1 MYHDLA
7 IKEYVWQ
14 CEPIQD
20 KGGPVALIP
29 KTLHPTTAKQFRGIL
44 LLPSAGK
51 RTHAILRTQ
60 IMEKLEP
67 ARAPGQLGGF
77 PGQQVIY
84 GSQAIRTFGH
94 ICDAAGLSCA
104 ILFLDLASAFHH
116 LIRECVVGAYE
127 GSNLEPVL
135 EVLQQSGHSPAHF
148 RQYAKLPGILAD
160 IGLAEPIVRLLR
172 DIHLSTWCTIHERW
186 LLCTHRGTRPGSP
199 LADIIFHAL
208 MARVAQEIDAWI
220 QTQHDF
226 VQLLNELHVEVPSIL
241 WADDI
246 AIPLAARRADEIIPL
261 LQKTLQQVRG
271 ILKSLGFTLN
281 FSKGKTSAVLTLK
294 GAQASELR
302 KQYQLHSHP
311 GVTCQFD
318 DGTSEWLHFVSVYR
332 HLGTLF
338 ASKHDLHCELKSR
351 VGIAKAAFAQLAKP
365 VLTNKHLPRR
375 LRLQLFQSL
384 VATKLYFGLG
394 AWIAPNPKHLQY
406 VQNALVGMLKRVL
419 RLGQNHL
426 SAERVFVLA
435 QTADVRSRLAI
446 ERLLYAQR
454 LFRTGPPFLHH
465 LIHQEFDRCN
475 NSWLH
480 GLKADLEWMEQV
492 NPNCLPSDWSTDMT
506 ALFDW
511 WHDSPTTWIRAV
523 KRTWNLHLAQ
533 NAIIADAKFLHAGVF
548 QNLKL
553 AGATFDSPLDELNE
567 WEESHECFCGLSF
580 TTKRGLLAHQ
590 RKAHGL
596 FSAERQFLQGCT
608 CLHCGKFLWSTQR
621 LQQHL
626 AYIPKALGYNPCFHA
641 LQAQDRQVTYS
652 RDDPGASSAF
662 AGLHRRECL
671 QTEGPMVCPI
681 TTQEIRRARTQQELE
696 ECKEKLLI
704 HHQPPDPA
712 HEGELI
718 GEELTQ
724 VTMKWFHDYYPQG
737 PSDDEKAF
745 LPDAWVEVLCKR
757 CFASDLD
764 LDPWLEMVFLL
775 WGERWLP
782 DLSDSLEDGVAEID
796 IDQIFADF
804 ASQLERYRLLA
815 RKAHLEHR
823 LRHCDPVE
831 PCAHRPI
838 KPAGTT
844 KHPKVNSRV
853 IQSVPRPF
861 AEQSDWQ
868 QRIRKMQ
875 FLDLPAPQ
883 FCPKI
888 RLPDGDEV
896 FIVVHLFSGRR
907 RLHDVHAFLHEFS
920 AERNLKLLVLSLDT
934 AVSTD
939 FGNLALEA
947 ESWQV
952 LTQIYSAGAVAA
964 TLLGSPC
971 ETFSEARFTI
981 PDDLPSGAR
990 WPRPLRS
997 AHRLF
1002 GLEGLTPRELR
1013 QCHLGGNFFQQ
1024 GALVLSHHM
1033 QSGGF
1038 LVSEHPAKLHDP
1050 ERPSIWSS
1058 AILEVLLRH
1067 PDAKLTHVSQFHW
1080 GATVVK
1086 PTGLMHYQMP
1096 DFKKHLY
1103 SHADPDASRPTEVAI
1118 GRDHSGKFNTA
1129 KHKEYPPRFCKGLA
1143 FSIVQAI
1150 STADKK
1156 REVRILDQLPTG
1168 LLKWIHGAA
1177 KASSVVHRDT
1187 WMPDYQG
1194 T

>member
-1 MYHDLA
+1 MYGNVSQFKIREDL
-7 IKEYVWQ
+7 W
-14 CEPIQD
+14 
-20 KGGPVALIP
+20 LW
-29 KTLHPTTAKQFRGIL
+29 FRRHCTPP
-44 LLPSAGK
+44 LPSSSEAFFCFQVLENA
-51 RTHAILRTQ
+51 HTQ
-60 IMEKLEP
+60 FSAHKSWKNWNQP
-67 ARAPGQLGGF
+67 VHQASLGGF

-148 RQYAKLPGILAD
+148 RQYAKLLGILAD

-567 WEESHECFCGLSF
+567 WEESRECFCGLSF

-775 WGERWLP
+775 WGEHWLP

-907 RLHDVHAFLHEFS
+907 RLHDVHAFLAWVQCWTQPEAVGVVPWHSSVDRLWQPCVGSGILASFDPD
-920 AERNLKLLVLSLDT
+920 LLSWSSGGDP
-934 AVSTD
+934 AGVSVRD
-939 FGNLALEA
+939 FQR
-947 ESWQV
+947 S
-952 LTQIYSAGAVAA
+952 QIYHPWWLAQRSSLAQTVEVCAPTLRAWGPHTPWAPAMSFRREFLSTRCPSVEPPHAVRRFPGIRTSSQTTWPRTSKHLVKCHPWSPFAPPWRKID
-964 TLLGSPC
+964 PC
-971 ETFSEARFTI
+971 EPIPLGCDSCQTHWIDALSNARLQKTSI
-981 PDDLPSGAR
+981 QPCR
-990 WPRPLRS
+990 PRCFQANRS
-997 AHRLF
+997 R
-1002 GLEGLTPRELR
+1002 
-1013 QCHLGGNFFQQ
+1013 N
-1024 GALVLSHHM
+1024 
-1033 QSGGF
+1033 
-1038 LVSEHPAKLHDP
+1038 
-1050 ERPSIWSS
+1050 W
-1058 AILEVLLRH
+1058 
-1067 PDAKLTHVSQFHW
+1067 
-1080 GATVVK
+1080 
-1086 PTGLMHYQMP
+1086 
-1096 DFKKHLY
+1096 
-1103 SHADPDASRPTEVAI
+1103 SRPFGQI
-1118 GRDHSGKFNTA
+1118 
-1129 KHKEYPPRFCKGLA
+1129 
-1143 FSIVQAI
+1143 Q
-1150 STADKK
+1150 
-1156 REVRILDQLPTG
+1156 
-1168 LLKWIHGAA
+1168 HGEA
-1177 KASSVVHRDT
+1177 
-1187 WMPDYQG
+1187 QG
-1194 T
+1194 VPS